1 MQKYSLMIKVEKERV
16 KLHRLVNK
24 YGLADLKVLK
34 QSQYLDTCL
43 NAYRKIEIQHNNDT
57 KNKIRY

>member
-1 MQKYSLMIKVEKERV
+1 MIKVEKERV